1 MKLLTEVAAEAQPQA
16 PIAVLSG
23 PTFAHEV
30 AQGLPTA
37 ITLAA
42 ADPALAEALV
52 ARLAQPTFRP
62 YASRDLIGA
71 EIGGAVQNV
80 LAIACGVVEGRGLGQ
95 NDRAALISRGLAQM
109 RSEEHTSGFHSLI
122 RISYA

>member
-1 MKLLTEVAAEAQPQA
+1 MLCSKGIEAGSMKLLTEVAAEAQPQA

-23 PTFAHEV
+23 STFAHEV

-52 ARLAQPTFRP
+52 ARPAQPPFRP
-62 YASRDLIGA
+62 SAPSDLNGAAIGV
-71 EIGGAVQNV
+71 AVDIMR
-80 LAIACGVVEGRGLGQ
+80 AIACGGWAGRCLG
-95 NDRAALISRGLAQM
+95 
-109 RSEEHTSGFHSLI
+109 HT
-122 RISYA
+122 

>member
-52 ARLAQPTFRP
+52 ARLAPPPFRP
-62 YASRDLIGA
+62 HASSDLLGA
-71 EIGGAVQNV
+71 EVGGAGKNV
-80 LAIACGVVEGRGLGQ
+80 GEIACGGGGEWKGQ
-95 NDRAALISRGLAQM
+95 QHN
-109 RSEEHTSGFHSLI
+109 HHYTS
-122 RISYA
+122 

>member
-52 ARLAQPTFRP
+52 ARLAPPTFRP
-62 YASRDLIGA
+62 YASSDLIGA

-80 LAIACGVVEGRGLGQ
+80 MTIARGVVAVRGLGQ
-95 NDRAALISRGLAQM
+95 NARAPPIRPGLAPM
-109 RSEEHTSGFHSLI
+109 LRFCVARG
-122 RISYA
+122 APPGN

>member
-42 ADPALAEALV
+42 ADPALAAALV

-62 YASRDLIGA
+62 YASSDLIGA
-71 EIGGAVQNV
+71 EIGGAVKHV
-80 LAIACGVVEGRGLGQ
+80 LAIACGVVEGRWLWPNSREEGQ
-95 NDRAALISRGLAQM
+95 G
-109 RSEEHTSGFHSLI
+109 
-122 RISYA
+122 

>member
-1 MKLLTEVAAEAQPQA
+1 MLCSKGIEAGSMKLLTEVAAEAQPQA

-30 AQGLPTA
+30 AQGLTTA

-42 ADPALAEALV
+42 ADPALDEALV

-62 YASRDLIGA
+62 YASSDLLGA
-71 EIGGAVQNV
+71 AQGGEVQNE
-80 LAIACGVVEGRGLGQ
+80 LAIHRGVVEGRCLC
-95 NDRAALISRGLAQM
+95 NED
-109 RSEEHTSGFHSLI
+109 
-122 RISYA
+122 